1 MIGFADYSRELMR
14 SGFPALRDLEG
25 QALRSALDGYIER
38 VIDADINELGVS
50 VRKPALLRAWMTAYA
65 GATAT
70 VASWETIRDAANP
83 GSGEAP
89 ARSTAIPYR
98 DALTRLRILDE
109 LPPWLPTQNPL
120 RRASSASK
128 HFLADPALALRLMN
142 FDADSIQSAE
152 SFGSQA
158 FERPLIGRMFEALA
172 VLSVRTYAEACF
184 ATPLHFRDA
193 YGRREI
199 DMIVE
204 RHDGKVLAIEVK
216 LGNTVDD
223 SDVKHLR
230 WLRSELGENLI
241 DCVVLHTGT
250 FAYKKDGIT
259 VIPLA
264 LLGE

>member
-1 MIGFADYSRELMR
+1 
-14 SGFPALRDLEG
+14 
-25 QALRSALDGYIER
+25 
-38 VIDADINELGVS
+38 
-50 VRKPALLRAWMTAYA
+50 
-65 GATAT
+65 
-70 VASWETIRDAANP
+70 
-83 GSGEAP
+83 
-89 ARSTAIPYR
+89 
-98 DALTRLRILDE
+98 
-109 LPPWLPTQNPL
+109 
-120 RRASSASK
+120 
-128 HFLADPALALRLMN
+128 
-142 FDADSIQSAE
+142 
-152 SFGSQA
+152 
-158 FERPLIGRMFEALA
+158 MFEALA